1 MGNVQQQVGKR
12 MVVGRHEV
20 EAVQYLGEGGSSFIF
35 LVKDVRAAPTAP
47 PLVLK
52 RLVAHNEQTADWI
65 ASEIRMHQRLS
76 HPQVVQFVASQTS
89 KARGDKSEVFIL
101 MEYCPGGHLQENM
114 VKMGAKRF
122 AQHEL
127 LRTFRSLCEPVAMLH
142 AQNPPIAHRDLKLEN
157 FLLGKEGVYKLCD
170 FGSCV
175 EGPQSLATKADRM
188 RESDNVSKRTT
199 AMYRS
204 PELADVEGTAMFGS
218 GELTEAVDV
227 WAMGCVLYSMAFF
240 KSPFPLEGLRTD
252 RYTIPSNSPYSP
264 DVHAIIARMLTAD
277 VEKRATIEHIMDCI
291 DEIICGRPLPPLP
304 GASKKKKKE
313 KAADEADKTTASAA
327 TSSSKKTEAR
337 KETVASKTPD
347 ASDLLNM
354 DFNPTISDSKPPAAK
369 AAAPSAFDTT
379 WSAPS
384 EGFADFASFPS
395 PTSLGQSSGSNAF
408 APGPGKVDPFDLPPS
423 PVKQQASAA
432 AAPSASVFDFAPV
445 PAAPAPTP
453 AMAPPAAE
461 VDPFAEIDAPPPAL
475 LYGGMPGQQ
484 RMGQPHMGQPHMGQ
498 PHMGQPQHM
507 GQPHMGMGFQQPQQ
521 GFPGGFPM
529 QQQQQMP
536 QQMWGA
542 GAPANPGYHSSNPF

>member
-35 LVKDVRAAPTAP
+35 LVKDVRAPPTAA

-52 RLVAHNEQTADWI
+52 RLMAHNEQTADWI
-65 ASEIRMHQRLS
+65 ASEIRLHQRLS
-76 HPQVVQFVASQTS
+76 HPQVVQFVSSQTS
-89 KARGDKSEVFIL
+89 KGRGDKSEVFIL

-114 VKMGAKRF
+114 LKMGTKRY

-127 LRTFRSLCEPVAMLH
+127 LRTFKSLCVPVAMLH
-142 AQNPPIAHRDLKLEN
+142 AQKPPIAHRDLKLEN

-218 GELTEAVDV
+218 AELTEAVDV

-264 DVHAIIARMLTAD
+264 DVHAVISRMLTAD
-277 VEKRATIEHIMDCI
+277 VEKRATIEHVMDCI
-291 DEIICGRPLPPLP
+291 DEIVCGRPLPSLA
-304 GASKKKKKE
+304 GIVKKTKKAK
-313 KAADEADKTTASAA
+313 DEAEST
-327 TSSSKKTEAR
+327 KKTEAR
-337 KETVASKTPD
+337 KETVASKTPE
-347 ASDLLNM
+347 AADLLNM
-354 DFNPTISDSKPPAAK
+354 DFNPTISEGKPAAK
-369 AAAPSAFDTT
+369 PATSTFDTT
-379 WSAPS
+379 WAAPS
-384 EGFADFASFPS
+384 DGFADFASFPS
-395 PTSLGQSSGSNAF
+395 PTSFGNDAF
-408 APGPGKVDPFDLPPS
+408 ASGPAKADPFALPS
-423 PVKQQASAA
+423 EPVKQQAP
-432 AAPSASVFDFAPV
+432 PSSVFDFDAA
-445 PAAPAPTP
+445 PAAPAAPTSP
-453 AMAPPAAE
+453 PPMTSHAPE

-484 RMGQPHMGQPHMGQ
+484 RMGQPN
-498 PHMGQPQHM
+498 
-507 GQPHMGMGFQQPQQ
+507 MGFQQPQQ

-529 QQQQQMP
+529 QQQQMP
-536 QQMWGA
+536 QQMWG
-542 GAPANPGYHSSNPF
+542 GAQANPGYHGSNPF

>member
-35 LVKDVRAAPTAP
+35 LVKDVRAPPTSS

-52 RLVAHNEQTADWI
+52 RLVAHNEQTVDWI
-65 ASEIRMHQRLS
+65 ASEIRLHQRLG
-76 HPQVVQFVASQTS
+76 HPQVVQFISSQTS

-127 LRTFRSLCEPVAMLH
+127 LRTFKSLCEPVSMLH

-227 WAMGCVLYSMAFF
+227 WAMGCILYSMAFF

-277 VEKRATIEHIMDCI
+277 VEKRATIEHVMECI

-304 GASKKKKKE
+304 GASKNKKE
-313 KAADEADKTTASAA
+313 KAKTEAEKPSAPTS
-327 TSSSKKTEAR
+327 TSSTKKTEAR
-337 KETVASKTPD
+337 KETVASKTSE
-347 ASDLLNM
+347 AADLLNM
-354 DFNPTISDSKPPAAK
+354 DFNPTFSDSKPLPAK
-369 AAAPSAFDTT
+369 AAFDTT
-379 WSAPS
+379 WSAPTV
-384 EGFADFASFPS
+384 GFADFASFPS
-395 PTSLGQSSGSNAF
+395 PTSFGQSGDNDAF
-408 APGPGKVDPFDLPPS
+408 TPGPAKVDPFDLPP
-423 PVKQQASAA
+423 ASAKHQDPA
-432 AAPSASVFDFAPV
+432 AAPTSSVFDFDASP
-445 PAAPAPTP
+445 
-453 AMAPPAAE
+453 APPAPSPAPSMASHAPE

-475 LYGGMPGQQ
+475 LYGGMPGQ
-484 RMGQPHMGQPHMGQ
+484 RMGQQQMGQ
-498 PHMGQPQHM
+498 QHM
-507 GQPHMGMGFQQPQQ
+507 GQGFMGQSQMGFQQPQQ
-521 GFPGGFPM
+521 GFPG
-529 QQQQQMP
+529 QQQQMP
-536 QQMWGA
+536 HQMWGGVA
-542 GAPANPGYHSSNPF
+542 HENQGYHSSNPF

>member
-12 MVVGRHEV
+12 MVVGRHDV
-20 EAVQYLGEGGSSFIF
+20 EALQYLGEGGSSFIF
-35 LVKDVRAAPTAP
+35 LVKDVRAPPTAL

-65 ASEIRMHQRLS
+65 ASEIRLHQRLS

-114 VKMGAKRF
+114 LKMGTKRF

-142 AQNPPIAHRDLKLEN
+142 AQNPPVAHRDLKLEN
-157 FLLGKEGVYKLCD
+157 FLLGKDGVYKLCD

-175 EGPQSLATKADRM
+175 EGAQSLATKADRM

-227 WAMGCVLYSMAFF
+227 WAMGCILYSMAFF

-252 RYTIPSNSPYSP
+252 RYSIPSNSPYSP

-277 VEKRATIEHIMDCI
+277 VDKRATIEHVMECMD
-291 DEIICGRPLPPLP
+291 EVICGRPLPPLL
-304 GASKKKKKE
+304 GASKKKKE
-313 KAADEADKTTASAA
+313 KSRGEAEKTSASAS
-327 TSSSKKTEAR
+327 TSSTKKTEAR
-337 KETVASKTPD
+337 KETVTSKTPD
-347 ASDLLNM
+347 TGDLLSM
-354 DFNPTISDSKPPAAK
+354 DFNPTISDSKPPAA
-369 AAAPSAFDTT
+369 APAAFDTN
-379 WSAPS
+379 WAAPTD
-384 EGFADFASFPS
+384 GFADFARFQS
-395 PTSLGQSSGSNAF
+395 PTSFGQSGGNDAF
-408 APGPGKVDPFDLPPS
+408 APGSAKVDPFDLPPS
-423 PVKQQASAA
+423 PVKQQAPD
-432 AAPSASVFDFAPV
+432 AAPTSSVFDFD
-445 PAAPAPTP
+445 
-453 AMAPPAAE
+453 APPAAPTAPTPPPAMVPHAPE

-475 LYGGMPGQQ
+475 LYGGMPGQRMGQ
-484 RMGQPHMGQPHMGQ
+484 QQMGQPHMGQ
-498 PHMGQPQHM
+498 QHM
-507 GQPHMGMGFQQPQQ
+507 GQPQQ

-529 QQQQQMP
+529 QQQQMP
-536 QQMWGA
+536 QQMWGG
-542 GAPANPGYHSSNPF
+542 GAPANQGYHSSNPF

>member
-35 LVKDVRAAPTAP
+35 LVKDVRAPPTAV

-65 ASEIRMHQRLS
+65 ASEIRLHQRLS
-76 HPQVVQFVASQTS
+76 HPQVVQFVSSQTS

-114 VKMGAKRF
+114 VKMGTKRF

-291 DEIICGRPLPPLP
+291 DEVVCGRPLPPLP
-304 GASKKKKKE
+304 GASKKKKE
-313 KAADEADKTTASAA
+313 KAKDEAEKVSA
-327 TSSSKKTEAR
+327 TKKTEAR
-337 KETVASKTPD
+337 KEAVASKSAD
-347 ASDLLNM
+347 AGDLLGM

-379 WSAPS
+379 WTAPT

-395 PTSLGQSSGSNAF
+395 PTSFGQSGGNDAF
-408 APGPGKVDPFDLPPS
+408 APGPAKVDPFSLPPN
-423 PVKQQASAA
+423 PVKQQAPAG
-432 AAPSASVFDFAPV
+432 APATSVFDFDAP
-445 PAAPAPTP
+445 PASSAPTP
-453 AMAPPAAE
+453 PPAMVHHAPE

-475 LYGGMPGQQ
+475 LYGGMPRQRMGQQ
-484 RMGQPHMGQPHMGQ
+484 QMGQPHMGQPHMG
-498 PHMGQPQHM
+498 M
-507 GQPHMGMGFQQPQQ
+507 GQPHMGMGQPHMGFQQPQQ

-536 QQMWGA
+536 QQMWGGA
-542 GAPANPGYHSSNPF
+542 APANQGYHSSNPF

>member
-35 LVKDVRAAPTAP
+35 LVKDMRAPPTAS

-65 ASEIRMHQRLS
+65 ASEIRLHQRLS
-76 HPQVVQFVASQTS
+76 HPQVVQFISSQTS
-89 KARGDKSEVFIL
+89 KARGDKSEIFIL

-114 VKMGAKRF
+114 LKMGAKRF

-127 LRTFRSLCEPVAMLH
+127 LRTFKSLCEPVAMLH

-175 EGPQSLATKADRM
+175 EGPQSLTTKADRM

-227 WAMGCVLYSMAFF
+227 WAMGCILYSMAFF

-252 RYTIPSNSPYSP
+252 RYTIPANSSYSP

-277 VEKRATIEHIMDCI
+277 VEKRATIDHIMECI
-291 DEIICGRPLPPLP
+291 DEVVCGRPLPPLP
-304 GASKKKKKE
+304 GASKKKE
-313 KAADEADKTTASAA
+313 KSKDASAK
-327 TSSSKKTEAR
+327 TSASESIKKTEAR
-337 KETVASKTPD
+337 KETVASKAPD

-354 DFNPTISDSKPPAAK
+354 DFNPTISDSKPPAK
-369 AAAPSAFDTT
+369 AAAPNTFDAN
-379 WSAPS
+379 WAAPT

-395 PTSLGQSSGSNAF
+395 PTSFGGNGAF
-408 APGPGKVDPFDLPPS
+408 APGPAKVDPFDLPPN
-423 PVKQQASAA
+423 PIKQQAP
-432 AAPSASVFDFAPV
+432 AAPTSSVFDFAPKL
-445 PAAPAPTP
+445 
-453 AMAPPAAE
+453 MLHLQLYFM
-461 VDPFAEIDAPPPAL
+461 VDC
-475 LYGGMPGQQ
+475 
-484 RMGQPHMGQPHMGQ
+484 
-498 PHMGQPQHM
+498 
-507 GQPHMGMGFQQPQQ
+507 Q
-521 GFPGGFPM
+521 GSA
-529 QQQQQMP
+529 
-536 QQMWGA
+536 WVSNKW
-542 GAPANPGYHSSNPF
+542 ANHT

>member
-35 LVKDVRAAPTAP
+35 LVKDVRAPPTAA

-65 ASEIRMHQRLS
+65 ASEIRLHQRLS
-76 HPQVVQFVASQTS
+76 HPQVVQFVSSQTS
-89 KARGDKSEVFIL
+89 KARGDKNEVFIL
-101 MEYCPGGHLQENM
+101 MEYCPGGHMQENM
-114 VKMGAKRF
+114 LKMGTKRF
-122 AQHEL
+122 SQHEL
-127 LRTFRSLCEPVAMLH
+127 LRTFKTLCEPVAMLH

-227 WAMGCVLYSMAFF
+227 WAMGCILYSMAFF

-252 RYTIPSNSPYSP
+252 RYTIPSSSTYSP

-277 VEKRATIEHIMDCI
+277 VEKRATIEHVMECI

-313 KAADEADKTTASAA
+313 KADNAASTSTSAA
-327 TSSSKKTEAR
+327 KKTEAR

-347 ASDLLNM
+347 AGDLLNM
-354 DFNPTISDSKPPAAK
+354 DFSPTISDSKLPAAK
-369 AAAPSAFDTT
+369 AAAPGAFDTT
-379 WSAPS
+379 WTASAQ
-384 EGFADFASFPS
+384 GFADFASFPS
-395 PTSLGQSSGSNAF
+395 PTSFGQSGGNNAF
-408 APGPGKVDPFDLPPS
+408 APGSAKADPFDLPPG
-423 PVKQQASAA
+423 PVKQQAP
-432 AAPSASVFDFAPV
+432 APVASVFDFDAP
-445 PAAPAPTP
+445 PAPPAPTAPVQPP
-453 AMAPPAAE
+453 AMVPHAPEA
-461 VDPFAEIDAPPPAL
+461 DPFAEIDAPPPAL
-475 LYGGMPGQQ
+475 LYGGMPGGQHMGQPHMGQQ
-484 RMGQPHMGQPHMGQ
+484 HRGQPHTGQQHMGQQHMNQPHMGQPHMA
-498 PHMGQPQHM
+498 
-507 GQPHMGMGFQQPQQ
+507 QQ

-529 QQQQQMP
+529 QQQQMP
-536 QQMWGA
+536 QQMWGG

>member
-35 LVKDVRAAPTAP
+35 LVKDVRAPPTAA

-52 RLVAHNEQTADWI
+52 RLVAHNEQTAEWI
-65 ASEIRMHQRLS
+65 ASEIRLHQRLS
-76 HPQVVQFVASQTS
+76 HPQVVQFVTSQTS

-101 MEYCPGGHLQENM
+101 MEFCPGGHLQENM
-114 VKMGAKRF
+114 LKMGTKRF

-127 LRTFRSLCEPVAMLH
+127 LRTFKSLCEPVAMLH

-157 FLLGKEGVYKLCD
+157 LLLGKEGVYKLCD

-199 AMYRS
+199 AI
-204 PELADVEGTAMFGS
+204 
-218 GELTEAVDV
+218 
-227 WAMGCVLYSMAFF
+227 MAFF

-264 DVHAIIARMLTAD
+264 AVHAIIARMLTAD
-277 VEKRATIEHIMDCI
+277 VEKRATIEHVMECI
-291 DEIICGRPLPPLP
+291 DEVVCGRPLPPLP

-313 KAADEADKTTASAA
+313 KTKDEAEKASTSTSA
-327 TSSSKKTEAR
+327 TKKTEAR
-337 KETVASKTPD
+337 KETVVIKSAD
-347 ASDLLNM
+347 AGDLLGI

-369 AAAPSAFDTT
+369 AAAPNAFDTT
-379 WSAPS
+379 WAAPS
-384 EGFADFASFPS
+384 DGFADFASFPS
-395 PTSLGQSSGSNAF
+395 PTSFGQSGGNDAF
-408 APGPGKVDPFDLPPS
+408 APGPAKVDPFALPPN
-423 PVKQQASAA
+423 PVKQQAPAA
-432 AAPSASVFDFAPV
+432 ASVFDFNAP
-445 PAAPAPTP
+445 PASATPTPPP
-453 AMAPPAAE
+453 AMAHHAAE

-475 LYGGMPGQQ
+475 LYGGMPGQ
-484 RMGQPHMGQPHMGQ
+484 RMGQPHMNQPHMGQPHMGQ
-498 PHMGQPQHM
+498 PHMGQPH
-507 GQPHMGMGFQQPQQ
+507 MGFQQPQQ

-529 QQQQQMP
+529 QQQQQQQMP
-536 QQMWGA
+536 QQLWGG
-542 GAPANPGYHSSNPF
+542 GAPANQGYHPSNPF

>member
-35 LVKDVRAAPTAP
+35 LVKDVRAPPTAA

-65 ASEIRMHQRLS
+65 ASEIRLHQRLS
-76 HPQVVQFVASQTS
+76 HPQVVQFVSSQTNKS
-89 KARGDKSEVFIL
+89 RGDKSEVFIL

-114 VKMGAKRF
+114 LKMGAKRF

-127 LRTFRSLCEPVAMLH
+127 LRTFKSLCVPVAMLH
-142 AQNPPIAHRDLKLEN
+142 SQKPPIAHRDLKLEN
-157 FLLGKEGVYKLCD
+157 FLLGKEGIYKLCD

-264 DVHAIIARMLTAD
+264 DVHAIISRMLTAD
-277 VEKRATIEHIMDCI
+277 VDKRATIEHVMDCI
-291 DEIICGRPLPPLP
+291 DEISSGRPLPPLA
-304 GASKKKKKE
+304 GVKKTKKAKE
-313 KAADEADKTTASAA
+313 TEST
-327 TSSSKKTEAR
+327 KKTEAR
-337 KETVASKTPD
+337 KETVASKAPE
-347 ASDLLNM
+347 AADLLNM
-354 DFNPTISDSKPPAAK
+354 DFNPTISDSKPAAK
-369 AAAPSAFDTT
+369 PATSTWTAPSD
-379 WSAPS
+379 
-384 EGFADFASFPS
+384 GFADFASFPS
-395 PTSLGQSSGSNAF
+395 PTSFGNDAF
-408 APGPGKVDPFDLPPS
+408 ASGPAKVDPFAPPS
-423 PVKQQASAA
+423 EPVKQQAP
-432 AAPSASVFDFAPV
+432 PSSVFDFDAAPTA
-445 PAAPAPTP
+445 PAAPTPPP
-453 AMAPPAAE
+453 AMTSHAPE

-475 LYGGMPGQQ
+475 LYGGMPGQ
-484 RMGQPHMGQPHMGQ
+484 RMGQQQMGQPN
-498 PHMGQPQHM
+498 
-507 GQPHMGMGFQQPQQ
+507 MGFQQPQQ

-529 QQQQQMP
+529 QQQQMP
-536 QQMWGA
+536 QQMWG
-542 GAPANPGYHSSNPF
+542 GAQANPGYHGSNPF

>member
-35 LVKDVRAAPTAP
+35 LVKDVRAPPTAS

-65 ASEIRMHQRLS
+65 ASEIRLHQRLS
-76 HPQVVQFVASQTS
+76 HPQVVQFVASQTN
-89 KARGDKSEVFIL
+89 KARGDKTEVFIL

-127 LRTFRSLCEPVAMLH
+127 LRTFKSLCEPVAMLH
-142 AQNPPIAHRDLKLEN
+142 AQKPPIAHRDLKLEN
-157 FLLGKEGVYKLCD
+157 FLLGKENVYKLCD

-227 WAMGCVLYSMAFF
+227 WAMGCILYSMAFF

-264 DVHAIIARMLTAD
+264 DVHAIIARMLTSD
-277 VEKRATIEHIMDCI
+277 VDKRATIEHVMECI
-291 DEIICGRPLPPLP
+291 DEVICGRPLPPWR
-304 GASKKKKKE
+304 GVTKKKE
-313 KAADEADKTTASAA
+313 KAKPEAEKPSAA
-327 TSSSKKTEAR
+327 TTKKTEAR
-337 KETVASKTPD
+337 KETVATKTSD
-347 ASDLLNM
+347 AADLLNM
-354 DFNPTISDSKPPAAK
+354 DFNPTISNSKPPSAK
-369 AAAPSAFDTT
+369 AAPSAFDTT
-379 WSAPS
+379 WTAPTD
-384 EGFADFASFPS
+384 GFADFASFPS
-395 PTSLGQSSGSNAF
+395 PSSFGQSGVNDGF
-408 APGPGKVDPFDLPPS
+408 ASSPTKVDPFAIS
-423 PVKQQASAA
+423 AMQQAPV
-432 AAPSASVFDFAPV
+432 APPASVFDFDAP
-445 PAAPAPTP
+445 PAQGIPAPAPS
-453 AMAPPAAE
+453 MMSKAPE

-475 LYGGMPGQQ
+475 LYGGL
-484 RMGQPHMGQPHMGQ
+484 
-498 PHMGQPQHM
+498 
-507 GQPHMGMGFQQPQQ
+507 PQQ
-521 GFPGGFPM
+521 G
-529 QQQQQMP
+529 QQQKFP
-536 QQMWGA
+536 QQMWG
-542 GAPANPGYHSSNPF
+542 GSTHSSQGYHSSNPF